1 MLKKIAF
8 LLLLIAPMSV
18 FAQKFAHFKSMD
30 IIPVMPE
37 YAKAQTDIQTMSKQ
51 YEDEIKRAS
60 DEFNKKYAEYQQE
73 QKNLPQNIQ
82 ERRQKE
88 LQELSEKGMQ
98 FQQDAQQQLDKA
110 YRDMME
116 PIYKKLQDA
125 VQAVGK
131 AGAYTYVFDLNR
143 TDIPYIDE
151 AQSKDI
157 TNDIKTKLGISLT
170 AVPATPAAPA
180 ATPAQ

>member
-1 MLKKIAF
+1 M
-8 LLLLIAPMSV
+8 
-18 FAQKFAHFKSMD
+18 
-30 IIPVMPE
+30 
-37 YAKAQTDIQTMSKQ
+37 
-51 YEDEIKRAS
+51 
-60 DEFNKKYAEYQQE
+60 
-73 QKNLPQNIQ
+73 
-82 ERRQKE
+82 
-88 LQELSEKGMQ
+88 QELSEKGMQ

-170 AVPATPAAPA
+170 AVPATPVAPA
-180 ATPAQ
+180 ANSAQ

>member
-1 MLKKIAF
+1 MLKKIAL

-37 YAKAQTDIQTMSKQ
+37 YTKAQTDIQALQKQ

-60 DEFNKKYAEYQQE
+60 DEFNKKFAEYQQE
-73 QKNLPQNIQ
+73 QKTLPQNIQ

-88 LQELSEKGMQ
+88 LQELSDKGMQ
-98 FQQDAQQQLDKA
+98 FQQDAQQQLQKA
-110 YRDMME
+110 YADMME
-116 PIYKKLQDA
+116 PIYKKLEDA
-125 VQAVGK
+125 VKSIGTT
-131 AGAYTYVFDLNR
+131 GGYTYVFDLNR
-143 TDIPYIDE
+143 TDIPYVNE
-151 AQSKDI
+151 TMSKDV

-170 AVPATPAAPA
+170 AVPATAPA

>member
-1 MLKKIAF
+1 
-8 LLLLIAPMSV
+8 
-18 FAQKFAHFKSMD
+18 MD

-60 DEFNKKYAEYQQE
+60 DEFNKKFAEYQQE

-82 ERRQKE
+82 ERRHKE

-116 PIYKKLQDA
+116 PIYKKLEDA
-125 VQAVGK
+125 VKAVGK

-151 AQSKDI
+151 TQSKDI

-170 AVPATPAAPA
+170 AVPATPVAPA